1 MSDWED
7 LPSAQTSGGASF
19 SKPEKEAPGWSDD
32 EDKGKSFGGGGRG
45 GGGYRGGNRGGD
57 GDGFGFRGGRREG
70 GGGFRGRRDDNEDV
84 MELPPIPSSCDKD
97 EVGAFIDQLNLS
109 KYTNSLPL
117 IRKLRDYMLTAFKTL
132 VNQAWASLEK
142 LAQEKRAQ
150 KAHQIRKTTDMM
162 NSLMDDMNRLLF
174 ESEHEEANGIGQFQ
188 NIIADC
194 RADLSRL
201 MNLQQIVVPQ
211 LSQVV
216 DRQINRTS
224 RTESARSKGLTEVD
238 DITEIQSAA
247 YNVYHQVFGQ
257 GYQTGRR
264 LYDNNQGVLRDDS
277 IPTEHQKHPGNN
289 QVEGSTY
296 EVTRFQHWLSEHFVS
311 RHEIRAMRFGIPE
324 MGFQSYAWPDA
335 KKLHISTV
343 HQKKISYCRL
353 LIRTRIILTVATEAI
368 QSSSVQASSMVNLAR
383 HQRSQNQN
391 TPDGVYVSRYNATG
405 DEGTP
410 CSATGVPGRAV
421 DMRASSTPNEH
432 NSDPGLS
439 FIPNLTYED
448 GTIPLLATGGAAST
462 PSDPSLPAEHSLGLE
477 MDSGTLVLP
486 ADADETR
493 LVGLPGSTVVRS
505 RLGGAP
511 ASTPLISFRPRL
523 PVIDE
528 EHHLRLSRVSREL
541 QLSITVP
548 PEETTLIQ
556 QREWSSIFRPR
567 DQMIRYAEGGLPP
580 RQALRVRRRR
590 RGRRNASVAS
600 PPLTPERILRR
611 EEAFRSSR
619 HIAATFMSSLLQN
632 AAGEVSSTSVD
643 KIMGISRNGQPQIQL
658 TTAAITSLEVSEAP
672 RFSDSGAYTQ
682 SAAFSQDVAVAPS
695 DISTNAP
702 IDQASFDKALAIL
715 PPINST
721 PISQHPIAVFGPK
734 SGLENKPQIMD
745 NSDIMNT
752 SVPPMPME
760 VDEVPVE
767 VSNTLA
773 NISDHAYVTDV
784 QILPTLQINS
794 SNSASTY
801 ITSSA
806 LNLAPPTSTN
816 DLQTVNTRRTSM
828 ENQLYRESIND
839 LEYISQH
846 ANVVRLMVDRQEELG
861 VQGNSLGHV
870 TENRRGSLNYSTM
883 PAVKVY
889 DPQIIQNIQKDK
901 IRIVHGLFGALI
913 RQCQVDMHNAPFIR
927 NRKDAIMAYRF
938 LLELKTANIISLS
951 PDGRFFALL

>member
-1 MSDWED
+1 MRIC
-7 LPSAQTSGGASF
+7 PIR
-19 SKPEKEAPGWSDD
+19 
-32 EDKGKSFGGGGRG
+32 GKLV
-45 GGGYRGGNRGGD
+45 NIL
-57 GDGFGFRGGRREG
+57 
-70 GGGFRGRRDDNEDV
+70 V

-97 EVGAFIDQLNLS
+97 EVGAFIDQLDLS
-109 KYTNSLPL
+109 KYTTSLPL
-117 IRKLRDYMLTAFKTL
+117 IRKLRDYLLTAFKTL

-142 LAQEKRAQ
+142 LAQEKRDQ
-150 KAHQIRKTTDMM
+150 KAHQIRETADMM
-162 NSLMDDMNRLLF
+162 NGLMDDVNRLLC
-174 ESEHEEANGIGQFQ
+174 EGEHEEANGIGQFQ
-188 NIIADC
+188 NIGADC
-194 RADLSRL
+194 RADLPQLR
-201 MNLQQIVVPQ
+201 NLQQIVVPQ
-211 LSQVV
+211 PSEVG

-224 RTESARSKGLTEVD
+224 RTGSARSRGLTEVD
-238 DITEIQSAA
+238 DVTEIQSAA
-247 YNVYHQVFGQ
+247 YNVYQVFNQ

-264 LYDNNQGVLRDDS
+264 LYDDNQGVLRDAS
-277 IPTEHQKHPGNN
+277 IPTEDQEEHAGNN

-296 EVTRFQHWLSEHFVS
+296 AVARFPHWLSEHFVS
-311 RHEIRAMRFGIPE
+311 RHEIRAVRFGIPH
-324 MGFQSYAWPDA
+324 MVFQSYAWPDA
-335 KKLHISTV
+335 LKLPISTV
-343 HQKKISYCRL
+343 HQRRISYCRP
-353 LIRTRIILTVATEAI
+353 LIRTRIISTVATEPN
-368 QSSSVQASSMVNLAR
+368 QSSSVQVSSMVNLAR
-383 HQRSQNQN
+383 HQRSQNQE

-410 CSATGVPGRAV
+410 CSATGVPGRA
-421 DMRASSTPNEH
+421 MATRASSTPNEH

-462 PSDPSLPAEHSLGLE
+462 PSGPSLPAEHSLGLE

-511 ASTPLISFRPRL
+511 ASTPLLSFRPRL

-528 EHHLRLSRVSREL
+528 EHHLRLTRVSREL
-541 QLSITVP
+541 QLSIAVP

-556 QREWSSIFRPR
+556 QREWGSIFRPR
-567 DQMIRYAEGGLPP
+567 DQMIRYAEGGPPP
-580 RQALRVRRRR
+580 RQAQRVRRRR
-590 RGRRNASVAS
+590 RGPRNASVAS
-600 PPLTPERILRR
+600 PLLTPERIIRR
-611 EEAFRSSR
+611 EEALRSSR
-619 HIAATFMSSLLQN
+619 HIASTFMSSLLQN
-632 AAGEVSSTSVD
+632 AAGEVATSHLTAARSVEEITASID
-643 KIMGISRNGQPQIQL
+643 ISRIGLPQIQL
-658 TTAAITSLEVSEAP
+658 TTAATTSLEVAQAP

-682 SAAFSQDVAVAPS
+682 SAAFLQDLAIAHS
-695 DISTNAP
+695 DISTIAP
-702 IDQASFDKALAIL
+702 IDQASFDQALAIL

-734 SGLENKPQIMD
+734 SGLENKPEIMD

-767 VSNTLA
+767 VSNPLA

-784 QILPTLQINS
+784 QVLPTLQINF
-794 SNSASTY
+794 SNSASTD

-806 LNLAPPTSTN
+806 VNLAPPTSTN
-816 DLQTVNTRRTSM
+816 DLQTVNKRRTSM
-828 ENQLYRESIND
+828 QNQLYRVSMND
-839 LEYISQH
+839 LGYISQH
-846 ANVVRLMVDRQEELG
+846 ANVVRLMVDRQEDLG
-861 VQGNSLGHV
+861 VQGHSLGHV
-870 TENRRGSLNYSTM
+870 RENRRGSLNYSTM

-913 RQCQVDMHNAPFIR
+913 RQSQVDMHNAPFIR
-927 NRKDAIMAYRF
+927 NRIDAIMAYRF